1 MSKDLAD
8 DGFDNALFD
17 LLVQACSVHACK
29 DCTKVQC
36 EICICLGTLHPTLAA
51 LRFGTNLFRG
61 APLWVK
67 LFCCL
72 TIKKFKLETTTGSSN
87 GRNFKRFFPSD
98 KDDKPAYVEVEDGV
112 LEKTLGRIRKL
123 ATIVDHVV
131 ASLSHVSSLKDVSP
145 LLPLDF
151 FFEKDQ
157 VIESIRSQF
166 GGRFKQPVAKIRWV
180 YCDNRN
186 VCFIWKIC
194 TTEIDM
200 ANVYYINTT
209 DHKWFEYNFKNSLL
223 FLGALE
229 LPVKSAKKQKL
240 ECSAVS
246 AFSPV
251 QETYSDDVYDCFE
264 FLSGEQTE
272 FQALKSKELLGI
284 RRAKHWAIIFCIR
297 QLQKE
302 QDCLWRSIEIQ
313 RQYVRLIETSVF
325 QEMAVHSLY
334 FEYLSTSPTP
344 APKFV
349 CPASA
354 QTLTAIAMSL
364 TVKNPKPAV
373 AMFPFPEGSVLAT
386 LSPHQ
391 EKNVVKSYSKLS
403 IGLGRVRC
411 NHCDMILVADSVSK
425 HMMRKHP
432 GILNI
437 KETSAACVIA
447 DKMPKQFRRAFSKV
461 RRQPPCH
468 FCRHRHPHF
477 SFQLRRDLAE
487 YSSDVRLMCDM

>member
-1 MSKDLAD
+1 MSKDLTD
-8 DGFDNALFD
+8 DGFDDALFD

-51 LRFGTNLFRG
+51 LGFGANLFRG
-61 APLWVK
+61 APLWVL

-72 TIKKFKLETTTGSSN
+72 TIKKFKLDTTTGSSN
-87 GRNFKRFFPSD
+87 GRNFKRFFTSD
-98 KDDKPAYVEVEDGV
+98 EDDEPAHLALEDGAA
-112 LEKTLGRIRKL
+112 EKTHGQIRKL

-151 FFEKDQ
+151 YFEKEQ
-157 VIESIRSQF
+157 VIESIGSQF
-166 GGRFKQPVAKIRWV
+166 GDRLKGVAENRWV
-180 YCDNRN
+180 YCKQDNRN

-194 TTEIDM
+194 TAAIDI

-209 DHKWFEYNFKNSLL
+209 DHKWFVYNFTNSLL

-251 QETYSDDVYDCFE
+251 QETDNDDDYDCLE
-264 FLSGEQTE
+264 FLSDEQTE

-284 RRAKHWAIIFCIR
+284 RPAKHWTIIFCIR
-297 QLQKE
+297 QLKKE
-302 QDCLWRSIEIQ
+302 QDSLWRSIEIQ
-313 RQYVRLIETSVF
+313 RQYVRQIETSVF
-325 QEMAVHSLY
+325 EEMAAHNLY
-334 FEYLSTSPTP
+334 FEYLSTSPTL

-364 TVKNPKPAV
+364 TVKNPKPAT

-411 NHCDMILVADSVSK
+411 NHCDMILVADSFSK
-425 HMMRKHP
+425 HMMRQHP
-432 GILNI
+432 GILP
-437 KETSAACVIA
+437 KKTSAASVIA
-447 DKMPKQFRRAFSKV
+447 EKMPKQFRHAFSKV

-477 SFQLRRDLAE
+477 FFPVAARFGRIFK
-487 YSSDVRLMCDM
+487 